1 MKRGGYLKRSTRSPL
16 RYRRHPAGTHKGMV
30 EELDRLSSLIVRK
43 RDGCCITCGSSHELT
58 ASHFYRR
65 TYLII
70 RFDLRNLACQCFNC
84 NKVHSINPWPYVQ
97 WFLNTYSDDVMTELH
112 ELRMS
117 TKRLTDADLA
127 ALITERRQQLKE
139 MRWEQEQTSI

>member
-1 MKRGGYLKRSTRSPL
+1 MTLRRTSQLKRSTLHPLKYRS
-16 RYRRHPAGTHKGMV
+16 HPIGTHKGMV

-43 RDGCCITCGSSHELT
+43 RDGCCITCGSTYELT

-65 TYLII
+65 AYLII

-84 NKVHSINPWPYVQ
+84 NKIHSVTPFPYLN
-97 WFLNTYSDDVMTELH
+97 WFLNTYSDEVLSELH

-117 TKRLTDADLA
+117 NKQLTDIELS
-127 ALITERRQQLKE
+127 ALITERRQQLKG
-139 MRWEQEQTSI
+139 MR